1 MVIPH
6 KPYKT
11 HISYEGTV
19 RLHIVRTLG
28 HLQLTK
34 VSAQH
39 AQALVQQKS
48 EAGLSLRSVHY
59 IAAVLRI
66 ALNKALKWELASK
79 SVATT
84 VDVPRGRR
92 PEARPLSDEQA
103 RRSLHAP
110 RGDRLEALSI
120 AAMTSGPR
128 QGEFLGLA
136 RDDVGLDRELI
147 QVRRQSQRVNGAQC
161 CGLWRRPRAG
171 ARSRSRR

>member
-92 PEARPLSDEQA
+92 PEA
-103 RRSLHAP
+103 
-110 RGDRLEALSI
+110 LSI